1 MKCPDE
7 PTLMMLADDELDAP
21 AAAAVREHAGRCASC
36 RECLTELRAERS
48 VLVEVLHEGALDEGV
63 AAPDP
68 EVVSTGGRSAAGSGW
83 WDPVL
88 VVGVVSVVLGATV
101 WARALATVWQVPPFL
116 EWVSPF
122 HASGLLTW
130 LFAGIIVVVQAGT
143 LLASMVTVVGQ
154 AAAAFLLLLLVVL
167 VVPHRARRATMPAL
181 SAMVFAAVAV
191 PAEAL
196 VVRTSDDD
204 VVISADETIDDVL
217 VARGWRVL
225 VDGVVTGDLIVYAT
239 TVTIRGTV
247 GGSVISWSRSLD
259 LEGEVGGSV
268 FTGAQFVTVRGRVDG
283 SLFTFSQETRI
294 AEGSRVGRGV
304 ASYSNV
310 LSVHGEIAHGVRA
323 AGGSIDIAG
332 PIRRNVD
339 AAAQRITIGS
349 RGHIGGE
356 LIAEVRHRGDLRIDP
371 AATLASEPVVRLAG
385 DGASPSRYLTASFY
399 LWQSLWLVAALIVG
413 GLLLW
418 LVPGAATARF
428 ETPSVVVRTLGIG
441 FLCVVATPV
450 AALLVAMTLVG
461 LPLAIVLLGLW
472 ALAVYLAKI
481 TVAILLGRAFLG
493 PRNSGR
499 GAAALLVGLL
509 AVFVAVNLPI
519 VGWIANLGLTLFG
532 VGALFAWALAAYRGA
547 AVAPAR
553 V

>member
-1 MKCPDE
+1 MTCPDE
-7 PTLMMLADDELDAP
+7 PTLMMLADDEPA
-21 AAAAVREHAGRCASC
+21 AAAAVREHVGRCASC
-36 RECLTELRAERS
+36 RAALAELRAERS
-48 VLVEVLHEGALDEGV
+48 LLVEALHAGALDEGV
-63 AAPDP
+63 VTPGP
-68 EVVSTGGRSAAGSGW
+68 VVSNRGRSAAGIGW

-88 VVGVVSVVLGATV
+88 VVAAVSVLAGATV
-101 WARALATVWQVPPFL
+101 VTAWEVPPFL

-130 LFAGIIVVVQAGT
+130 LFVGIIVVVQAGT
-143 LLASMVTVVGQ
+143 LLTSMVTVVGQ
-154 AAAAFLLLLLVVL
+154 AAAAILLLLLVVL

-181 SAMVFAAVAV
+181 SALVFAAVAV
-191 PAEAL
+191 PAEAF

-217 VARGWRVL
+217 LASGSRVII
-225 VDGVVTGDLIVYAT
+225 DGVVTGDLITYAT

-247 GGSVISWSRSLD
+247 QGSVVSWSRSLD
-259 LEGEVGGSV
+259 LEGGVGGSV
-268 FTGAQFVTVRGRVDG
+268 FTGAQFVTVQGRVDG

-304 ASYSNV
+304 ASYSNT
-310 LSVHGEIAHGVRA
+310 LLVHGEIAYGVRA

-332 PIRRNVD
+332 PVQRNVD
-339 AAAQRITIGS
+339 AAAQRITVGS
-349 RGHIGGE
+349 GGHIGGA

-399 LWQSLWLVAALIVG
+399 LWQSLWLVAALIAG

-418 LVPGAATARF
+418 LAPGAATVRF
-428 ETPSVVVRTLGIG
+428 ETPSVALWTLGVG
-441 FLCVVATPV
+441 FLCVVAAPV
-450 AALLVAMTLVG
+450 AALLAAMTLVG

-472 ALAVYLAKI
+472 AVAIYLAKI
-481 TVAILLGRAFLG
+481 PIALFLGRTLLG
-493 PRNSGR
+493 PR
-499 GAAALLVGLL
+499 GAAGPAPALLVGLL
-509 AVFVAVNLPI
+509 AVFVAVNLPL
-519 VGWIANLGLTLFG
+519 VGWIVNLALTLIG
-532 VGALFAWALAAYRGA
+532 VGGLFAWALAAYRGSGAA
-547 AVAPAR
+547 AVR

>member
-1 MKCPDE
+1 MTCPDE
-7 PTLMMLADDELDAP
+7 PTLMMLADDELEGP
-21 AAAAVREHAGRCASC
+21 AAAAVRAHAGRCASC
-36 RECLTELRAERS
+36 RKRLTELRAERS
-48 VLVEVLHEGALDEGV
+48 VLVEVLHEGAFHEGV

-68 EVVSTGGRSAAGSGW
+68 VVSNGGRSAAGGGW
-83 WDPVL
+83 WNPVL
-88 VVGVVSVVLGATV
+88 VVGVLVVGLGATV

-130 LFAGIIVVVQAGT
+130 LFAGITVVVQAGT
-143 LLASMVTVVGQ
+143 LLASMVTAVGQ
-154 AAAAFLLLLLVVL
+154 TAALFLLLLLAVL

-204 VVISADETIDDVL
+204 VVISADETVDDVL
-217 VARGWRVL
+217 LARGWRVL

-247 GGSVISWSRSLD
+247 QGSVISWSQSLD
-259 LEGEVGGSV
+259 LEGGVEGSV

-294 AEGSRVGRGV
+294 AERSRVGRSV

-332 PIRRNVD
+332 PVRRNVD
-339 AAAQRITIGS
+339 AAAQRITVGS
-349 RGHIGGE
+349 GGHIGGK

-399 LWQSLWLVAALIVG
+399 FWQSLWLVAALIAG

-418 LVPGAATARF
+418 LAPAAATVRF
-428 ETPSVVVRTLGIG
+428 ETPSVVVRTLGVG

-461 LPLAIVLLGLW
+461 LPLAILLLGLW

-493 PRNSGR
+493 PRSSGR

-532 VGALFAWALAAYRGA
+532 VGALFVWALAAYRGA

>member
-1 MKCPDE
+1 MVGSPWIW
-7 PTLMMLADDELDAP
+7 
-21 AAAAVREHAGRCASC
+21 R
-36 RECLTELRAERS
+36 
-48 VLVEVLHEGALDEGV
+48 
-63 AAPDP
+63 
-68 EVVSTGGRSAAGSGW
+68 GG
-83 WDPVL
+83 
-88 VVGVVSVVLGATV
+88 
-101 WARALATVWQVPPFL
+101 
-116 EWVSPF
+116 
-122 HASGLLTW
+122 
-130 LFAGIIVVVQAGT
+130 
-143 LLASMVTVVGQ
+143 
-154 AAAAFLLLLLVVL
+154 
-167 VVPHRARRATMPAL
+167 
-181 SAMVFAAVAV
+181 
-191 PAEAL
+191 
-196 VVRTSDDD
+196 
-204 VVISADETIDDVL
+204 
-217 VARGWRVL
+217 
-225 VDGVVTGDLIVYAT
+225 
-239 TVTIRGTV
+239 
-247 GGSVISWSRSLD
+247 
-259 LEGEVGGSV
+259 VGGSV

-310 LSVHGEIAHGVRA
+310 LSLHGEIAHGVRA

-332 PIRRNVD
+332 PVRRNVD
-339 AAAQRITIGS
+339 AAAQRITVGS

-356 LIAEVRHRGDLRIDP
+356 LIAEVRHSGDLRIDP

-418 LVPGAATARF
+418 LAPGAATVRF
-428 ETPSVVVRTLGIG
+428 ATPSVVVRTLGIG

-461 LPLAIVLLGLW
+461 LPLAIVLFGLW

-493 PRNSGR
+493 PRSSGR
-499 GAAALLVGLL
+499 GGAALLVGLL

-532 VGALFAWALAAYRGA
+532 VGALFAWALAAYRSA